1 MSARTTRPG
10 MPALTRRSLLG
21 AAGGTTAALLLA
33 ACGTDTG
40 DRYASGDS
48 GYVSGSG
55 VSTEIPAGDRAEPLE
70 FSGTSYD
77 DEDLSAADLRG
88 EVLVL
93 NVWYASCPPCR
104 KEAPG
109 SSRRS
114 TRSTSSRVS
123 PSFGVRRAGRR
134 RAGAG
139 IRRRRYGIT
148 YPSLPD
154 PDAEIMYA
162 LRGQVAPNAVP
173 LHPDG

>member
-55 VSTEIPAGDRAEPLE
+55 VSTEIPAADRAEPLE

-104 KEAPG
+104 KEAPDLQAIHEEYLEQG
-109 SSRRS
+109 VSFLGVNVRDAAGPAQAFEHELRNHLPLAARS
-114 TRSTSSRVS
+114 
-123 PSFGVRRAGRR
+123 GRR
-134 RAGAG
+134 DHVRAARPGRAQ
-139 IRRRRYGIT
+139 RR
-148 YPSLPD
+148 
-154 PDAEIMYA
+154 
-162 LRGQVAPNAVP
+162 P
-173 LHPDG
+173 LHPGG